1 MQDLPHVPS
10 VPGLFFCCFFSP
22 SFYVQ
27 PLIFFFFLKE
37 CKIRYQQ
44 ALSYAIW
51 VWSEME
57 FTPDEPEVRDGS

>member
-1 MQDLPHVPS
+1 MSHRSLVYSS
-10 VPGLFFCCFFSP
+10 VASFFLLFMYSLW
-22 SFYVQ
+22 V
-27 PLIFFFFLKE
+27 FFFFFPLKE
-37 CKIRYQQ
+37 CKIRCQQ